1 MIFIFLSAEDCYE
14 IGITAWNTSSPECV
28 RQWMGESLHRLRHG
42 DAAHAHYVNE
52 IDVLKHIAMTFE
64 EVSVFIYYS
73 PFFLKLT
80 IAVNPKVS
88 DGYKTGML
96 PRVKVYLC

>member
-64 EVSVFIYYS
+64 EVSGFFILFTLLS
-73 PFFLKLT
+73 KINHRCESKSF
-80 IAVNPKVS
+80 
-88 DGYKTGML
+88 
-96 PRVKVYLC
+96 